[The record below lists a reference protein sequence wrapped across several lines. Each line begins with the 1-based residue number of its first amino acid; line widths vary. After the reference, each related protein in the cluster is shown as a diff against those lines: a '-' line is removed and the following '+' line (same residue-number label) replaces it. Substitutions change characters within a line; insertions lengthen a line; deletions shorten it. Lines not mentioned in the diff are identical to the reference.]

1 MPPEYDL
8 LAVRRGTVTAPA
20 GCGKTQLIADTLSGY
35 TAANPILILTHTNAG
50 VNALRIRLHR
60 AGVSR
65 AAYRVMTIDGFAM
78 RLAGSFPM
86 RSGLPRNI
94 LELNNPR
101 TDYPAIRQAAVRLL
115 QAGHIS
121 DALISTY
128 SRIIVDEYQD
138 CSTMQHGIIAW
149 AAEILPTCV
158 LGDPMQA
165 IFGFAG
171 NRLVDWN
178 TDVLNY
184 FPAIGELQTPWRW
197 RKAGAEAL
205 GHWLLAS
212 RQTLQAGGALDLQT
226 APPELNWIALNANT
240 ADQQRLMAARI
251 NAPHRDG
258 NVLVIGDSINAQ
270 GRRQMASQTPG
281 ATNVETVDLRDLTDF
296 ARRFDVNAQD
306 ALDGLLR
313 FAGSLMT
320 NVGVIDLLRR
330 VNSLRQ
336 GTARI
341 PPTDCETA
349 AIEFVNTPS
358 LPNAISLLRRIIEQ
372 ANVRVYRPDMLRSC
386 LAALQAASDGNCT
399 FYEATI
405 REREKN
411 RYIGRSLSRRAV
423 GSTLL
428 LKGLEADV
436 AIVLYPEA
444 MDARHLYVALT
455 RGANRVVVCSETPI
469 LVPLPA

>member
-1 MPPEYDL
+1 MPSDCNL
-8 LAVRRGTVTAPA
+8 LDVRRGTVTAPA
-20 GCGKTQLIADTLSGY
+20 GCGKTQLIADTLRSY
-35 TAANPILILTHTNAG
+35 TVAKPILILTHTNAG

-60 AGVSR
+60 TGVDR

-78 RLAGSFPM
+78 RLVGAFPL
-86 RSGLPRNI
+86 RSGLPRSI

-101 TDYPAIRQAAVRLL
+101 TDYPAIREAAARLL

-121 DALISTY
+121 DALTATY
-128 SRIIVDEYQD
+128 SRVIVDEYQD
-138 CSTMQHGIIAW
+138 CSTTQHLIITW

-165 IFGFAG
+165 IFGFRG
-171 NRLVDWN
+171 NQLVDWT
-178 TDVLNY
+178 TDVLRF
-184 FPAIGELQTPWRW
+184 FPAIGELQIPWRW
-197 RKAGAEAL
+197 RRAGTEAL
-205 GHWLLAS
+205 GQWLLTS
-212 RQTLQAGGALDLQT
+212 RHTLHAGGSLDLRT
-226 APPELNWIALNANT
+226 APPELNWIALAAATAN
-240 ADQQRLMAARI
+240 QQRLMAARI

-258 NVLVIGDSINAQ
+258 TVLVIGDSINVQ

-281 ATNVETVDLRDLTDF
+281 ATHVEPVELRDLTDF
-296 ARRFDVNAQD
+296 ARSFDINAQN
-306 ALDGLLR
+306 ALERLVT

-320 NVGVIDLLRR
+320 NVGGPDLLRR

-341 PPTDCETA
+341 PPTPSEESA
-349 AIEFVNTPS
+349 VVFVNAPS
-358 LPNAISLLRRIIEQ
+358 LSNALSLLRRIVEQ
-372 ANVRVYRPDMLRSC
+372 AHVRVDRPDIWRSC
-386 LAALQAASDGNCT
+386 LTALQVACDGACSFHEAA
-399 FYEATI
+399 I

-411 RYIGRSLSRRAV
+411 RYLGRPLSRRAV

-436 AIVLYPEA
+436 AIVLHPET

-455 RGANRVVVCSETPI
+455 RGATRVVVCSDTPV
-469 LVPLPA
+469 LTPAQ